1 MLLKTIKLLKG
12 VVSFAF
18 SVILGITSLPSVA
31 AVMSWKEFTF
41 VQSKLGWVCLLFA
54 IAHDVFYGW
63 PYFFTTTCYLPPT
76 FNVRIC
82 FIFLH
87 STPICKIKLQK

>member
-1 MLLKTIKLLKG
+1 MLFKSLLHYIG

-18 SVILGITSLPSVA
+18 SIILGITSLPSVA
-31 AVMSWKEFTF
+31 ASLSWKEFAF

-54 IAHDVFYGW
+54 VAHDVFYGW

-76 FNVRIC
+76 FNV
-82 FIFLH
+82 
-87 STPICKIKLQK
+87 SMKIHNYFFKSII